1 MMPDA
6 SPSIIAAVATILM
19 FALILLRLPIGLALG
34 LAGFFGYAWLD
45 GTRRAITMA
54 AALPSEIIS
63 GGYSFSVIP
72 LFILMG
78 AVAARTGLS
87 AELFA
92 IAKAL
97 ARRGARGTL
106 ATATIGACG
115 LFGAICGSS
124 VATAAT
130 MGRIAVPEMRAA
142 KYNDMLATGSV
153 AAGGT
158 LGILIPPSVIL
169 VIYALLAEQ
178 SVPVLFAAA
187 MVPGILLTFLCILVV
202 KAIIAVKPDWGPPIE
217 IKYAPGERWRTV
229 ARAWKVIGI
238 FLVSIGRLYA
248 GWFSPTEAA
257 AIGAAA
263 TILVGVLDRRLMFR
277 DLIASIEETTV
288 VSASLFFIFL
298 GALMYGR
305 FIALTRMPNDLV
317 QFVTSLDLAPQLVA
331 LFIVAVY
338 LVLGCFLETVS
349 MVLITVPVFLPLLE
363 SVGYNGVWFGILLVV
378 AAEMGLITPPVGMNL
393 FVIRAQTPDVSV
405 LRIAAGALPFL
416 AAQVVLV
423 VILVFWPRLTLI
435 LPELLNMPG
444 LPAR

>member
-1 MMPDA
+1 MIPDV
-6 SPSIIAAVATILM
+6 PPFIIAVSATIMM

-45 GTRRAITMA
+45 GTRRAVTMLT
-54 AALPSEIIS
+54 ALPSEIIS

-78 AVAARTGLS
+78 AVAARSGLS

-97 ARRGARGTL
+97 ARPRARGTL
-106 ATATIGACG
+106 AAATVGACG

-142 KYNDMLATGSV
+142 GYNDMLATGSV

-187 MVPGILLTFLCILVV
+187 MLPGILLTFLCILVV
-202 KAIIAVKPDWGPPIE
+202 KVIVAVKPDWGPPID
-217 IKYAPGERWRTV
+217 IKYAPGERWRTL
-229 ARAWKVIGI
+229 ARAWKVVAI
-238 FLVSIGRLYA
+238 FLLSVGGLYA

-257 AIGAAA
+257 AVGAGM
-263 TILVGVLDRRLMFR
+263 TILVGALDRRLSVR
-277 DLIASIEETTV
+277 ALVSAIQETTV

-317 QFVTSLDLAPQLVA
+317 QFVTALDLAPQAVA
-331 LFIVAVY
+331 LVIVAVY

-349 MVLITVPVFLPLLE
+349 MVLITVPVFLPLME
-363 SVGYNGVWFGILLVV
+363 SVGYDGVWFGILLVV

-416 AAQVVLV
+416 AAQIILVL
-423 VILVFWPRLTLI
+423 ILVFWPRFTAI
-435 LPELLNMPG
+435 LPELLNVPG
-444 LPAR
+444 MPAR

>member
-1 MMPDA
+1 MPEA
-6 SPSIIAAVATILM
+6 SPVAIAAIATILM

-34 LAGFFGYAWLD
+34 LAGFFGYSWLD
-45 GTRRAITMA
+45 GTKRAVTMLTA
-54 AALPSEIIS
+54 VPSEVIS
-63 GGYSFSVIP
+63 NGYSFSVIP
-72 LFILMG
+72 MFILMG

-92 IAKAL
+92 MAKAL
-97 ARRGARGTL
+97 SRPGARGTL
-106 ATATIGACG
+106 AAATVGACG

-142 KYNDMLATGSV
+142 RYNDMLATGSV

-187 MVPGILLTFLCILVV
+187 MLPGILLTLLCILVV
-202 KAIIAVKPDWGPPIE
+202 KAVVTLRPEWGPPID
-217 IKYAPGERWRTV
+217 IKYAPGERWRIL
-229 ARAWKVIGI
+229 ARAWKVVGI
-238 FLVSIGRLYA
+238 FLLSIGGLYA

-257 AIGAAA
+257 AVGAGA
-263 TILVGVLDRRLMFR
+263 TIVVGAIDRRLTMR
-277 DLIASIEETTV
+277 DLIGSIQETTI

-317 QFVTSLDLAPQLVA
+317 QFVTGFDLSPQAVA
-331 LFIVAVY
+331 LVIVGIY

-349 MVLITVPVFLPLLE
+349 MVLITVPVFLPLME

-393 FVIRAQTPDVSV
+393 FVIRAQTPGVSIPQ
-405 LRIAAGALPFL
+405 IAAGALPFL
-416 AAQVVLV
+416 SAQI
-423 VILVFWPRLTLI
+423 ILVLLLIYWPRFTLI
-435 LPELLNMPG
+435 LPELLRLPG
-444 LPAR
+444 LPAG

>member
-1 MMPDA
+1 MPEA
-6 SPSIIAAVATILM
+6 SPVLIAVVATLLM

-45 GTRRAITMA
+45 GARRAVTMLT
-54 AALPSEIIS
+54 ALPSEIIS

-72 LFILMG
+72 MFILMG

-92 IAKAL
+92 MAKAL
-97 ARRGARGTL
+97 SRRGARGTL
-106 ATATIGACG
+106 AAATIGACG

-142 KYNDMLATGSV
+142 RYDDRLATGSV

-187 MVPGILLTFLCILVV
+187 MLPGILLTLLCIAVV
-202 KAIIAVKPDWGPPIE
+202 KAVVMAKPEWGPPID
-217 IKYAPGERWRTV
+217 IKYAPGERLRIL
-229 ARAWKVIGI
+229 AGAWKVVGI
-238 FLVSIGRLYA
+238 FLLSIGGLYA

-257 AIGAAA
+257 AIGAGA
-263 TILVGVLDRRLMFR
+263 TILVGALDRRLTLR
-277 DLIASIEETTV
+277 DLAGSIQETTV

-305 FIALTRMPNDLV
+305 FIALTRMPHDLV
-317 QFVTSLDLAPQLVA
+317 AFVGGLDLSPQAVA
-331 LFIVAVY
+331 LVIVGIY

-363 SVGYNGVWFGILLVV
+363 SVGYNGVWFGIMLVV

-393 FVIRAQTPDVSV
+393 FVIRAQTPNVSIPQ
-405 LRIAAGALPFL
+405 IAMGALPFL
-416 AAQVVLV
+416 SAQIVLV
-423 VILVFWPRLTLI
+423 VILVFWPRFVLI
-435 LPELLNMPG
+435 LPEALHLPG